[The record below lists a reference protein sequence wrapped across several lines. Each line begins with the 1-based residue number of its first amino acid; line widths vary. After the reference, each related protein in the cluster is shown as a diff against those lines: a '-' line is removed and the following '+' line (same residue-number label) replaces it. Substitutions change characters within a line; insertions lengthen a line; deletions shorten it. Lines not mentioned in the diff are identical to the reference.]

1 MLDVAGEQKDGKP
14 PLSSTRIIT
23 ELFFGGVGG
32 FAGLFLG
39 MLIAHLVI
47 AAVDV
52 VFGTDL
58 EGEQT
63 AVVGVLNIML
73 FAVSALGSA
82 TGVYIVGVSGEQT
95 GSFLA
100 TMGGAAVGL
109 GVGIV
114 VALITEAVSDRQGI
128 AEIVLFTAP
137 TICATIGFNLTRRYD
152 PPLAGSEAAPPNVRD
167 GLSVDLLRVRF

>member
-1 MLDVAGEQKDGKP
+1 MLDVTGEQRDGKP

-39 MLIAHLVI
+39 MLVAHLVI
-47 AAVDV
+47 AAVDA

-63 AVVGVLNIML
+63 AVSGILNITV

-82 TGVYIVGVSGEQT
+82 TGVYIVGASGEQT

-137 TICATIGFNLTRRYD
+137 TICATIAFNLTRKYD
-152 PPLAGSEAAPPNVRD
+152 PPSAESKTTPINTRD
-167 GLSVDLLRVRF
+167 G